1 MTLTELRYIVT
12 LAQEQH
18 FGRAAERC
26 YVSQPTLS
34 IAVKK
39 LEEEL
44 GVALFERTKSRVQA
58 TPIGEQ
64 IVSQAQL
71 VLEQT
76 AAIKDI
82 AEAGKDQLSSPL
94 AVGAI
99 FTIGPYLLP
108 QFIPHLQRL
117 ASKMPLY
124 IEEGFTATLR
134 KKLRNG
140 ELDVIIVA
148 LPFTEPDVVTQALF
162 EEPFVVLMPHNHPL
176 AAKETIEPDD
186 LDRESVML
194 LGEGHCFRD
203 QVLSTCPNLQP
214 SLEASSQRV
223 RTAAEGNSLETLRH
237 MVASGMGITVLPQ
250 SAAETSLYAQNVL
263 VTRPFSDAS
272 PSRTVALAWRASFPR
287 HKAIEALRKAILS
300 CTSAYLNFST
310 GRDHSGPGLLVENRD
325 W

>member
-18 FGRAAERC
+18 FGRAADRC

-39 LEEEL
+39 LEDEL
-44 GVALFERTKSRVQA
+44 GIALFERTKSRVQP
-58 TPIGEQ
+58 TPLGEQ
-64 IVSQAQL
+64 IVRQANL

-76 AAIKDI
+76 AAIKDM
-82 AEAGKDQLSSPL
+82 ADAGKDQLSSPL
-94 AVGAI
+94 SVGAI

-108 QFIPHLQRL
+108 QFIPHLQTL

-124 IEEGFTATLR
+124 VEDGYTHNLR

-148 LPFTEPDVVTQALF
+148 LPFTEPDVVTQPLYD
-162 EEPFVVLMPHNHPL
+162 EPFVVLMPHNHPL
-176 AAKETIEPDD
+176 TAKSEIDASD
-186 LDRESVML
+186 LNDQKMLL

-203 QVLSTCPNLQP
+203 QVLTTCPNIQHAN
-214 SLEASSQRV
+214 EESSSNV
-223 RTAAEGNSLETLRH
+223 RTAAEGSSLETLRH
-237 MVASGMGITVLPQ
+237 MVASGLGITILPQ
-250 SAAETSLYAQNVL
+250 SAATSNIYSSNLL
-263 VTRPFSDAS
+263 VTRPFSEPA

-287 HKAIEALRKAILS
+287 HKAIDALRKSIQLAR
-300 CTSAYLNFST
+300 AEA
-310 GRDHSGPGLLVENRD
+310 VEQAASN
-325 W
+325 

>member
-18 FGRAAERC
+18 FGRAADRC

-39 LEEEL
+39 LEDEL
-44 GVALFERTKSRVQA
+44 GVALFERTKSRVHP
-58 TPIGEQ
+58 TPLGEQ
-64 IVSQAQL
+64 IVAQANL

-76 AAIKDI
+76 ATIKDM
-82 AEAGKDQLSSPL
+82 ADAGKDQLSSPL
-94 AVGAI
+94 SVGAI

-108 QFIPHLQRL
+108 QFIPHLQQV

-124 IEEGFTATLR
+124 VEDGYTHNLR

-148 LPFTEPDVVTQALF
+148 LPFTEPDVVTQTLY

-176 AAKETIEPDD
+176 AAQTEIDPNQISSQQ
-186 LDRESVML
+186 LLL

-203 QVLSTCPNLQP
+203 QVLTTCPNI
-214 SLEASSQRV
+214 SHGGDESSNNV
-223 RTAAEGNSLETLRH
+223 RTAAEGSSLETLRH
-237 MVASGMGITVLPQ
+237 MVASGLGITILPE
-250 SAAETSLYAQNVL
+250 SAAISNIYSSNLL
-263 VTRPFSDAS
+263 VTRPFKSPA

-287 HKAIEALRKAILS
+287 HKAIDALRKSIQLARS
-300 CTSAYLNFST
+300 QT
-310 GRDHSGPGLLVENRD
+310 V
-325 W
+325 